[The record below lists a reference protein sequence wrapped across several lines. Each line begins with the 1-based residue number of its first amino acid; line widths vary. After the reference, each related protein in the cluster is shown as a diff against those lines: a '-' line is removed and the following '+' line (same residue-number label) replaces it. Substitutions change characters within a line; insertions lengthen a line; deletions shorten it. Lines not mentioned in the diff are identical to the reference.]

1 MNSLITEEMISLTEL
16 SVRIEKEYKREGGA
30 NFQATYL
37 KKRRLIRLKMQL
49 TGFKSRPRYDKV

>member
-16 SVRIEKEYKREGGA
+16 SVRIEKEYKRERGG

-37 KKRRLIRLKMQL
+37 KTRRLIRLKMQL